1 MPRTEFIATAFQV
14 PERVVTN
21 DDLAQLMDTSDEWIV
36 QRSGIK
42 TRYWVSEGE
51 TGASLATQAARK
63 ALAKA
68 GMRPGELDCIVYCT
82 CTPDHFEPGNGV
94 FLEREL
100 GLTDI
105 PAIDVRNQCSGFIY
119 GLSVADAWIRI
130 GQYRRI
136 LLVGAEVH
144 SRGLDRTTRGR
155 DTAVLFGDGAG
166 VAILGPTD
174 DPARGVLSTHLF
186 ADGRHAEDL
195 WVDAPGLAHDPYISE
210 SLIRQ
215 GKHRAVMD
223 GREVFKSA
231 SVLMPQSV
239 AVALAANGLAPAD
252 ITLLVPHQ
260 ANLRIIE
267 MVQKA
272 IGLRDDQVY
281 TNIQKYGNTTAASRL
296 EILLLRALGVREVAL
311 VQLRQPQPRVAVGR
325 IHPQVVAEVL
335 GRFGILPLR
344 DQHVLVGI
352 GRRGRDVAGGGQR
365 VRQQRRGSADAAVN
379 QRDAGQRDGDVCH
392 DQHHEHAGRDRAFDE
407 QLGPQRRKDE
417 EAGGPKVEPDT
428 HQQQA
433 VDGIGVPHRS
443 SPATSPPAPTGP
455 GTRWGPRPGP

>member
-1 MPRTEFIATAFQV
+1 MPRTEFIATAFHV

-42 TRYWVSEGE
+42 TRYWVSNGE
-51 TGASLATQAARK
+51 TGASLATAAARK
-63 ALAKA
+63 ALAQA
-68 GMRPGELDCIVYCT
+68 GMRAADLDCIVYCT

-186 ADGRHAEDL
+186 ADGRHAEHL

-223 GREVFKSA
+223 GR
-231 SVLMPQSV
+231 
-239 AVALAANGLAPAD
+239 
-252 ITLLVPHQ
+252 
-260 ANLRIIE
+260 
-267 MVQKA
+267 
-272 IGLRDDQVY
+272 
-281 TNIQKYGNTTAASRL
+281 
-296 EILLLRALGVREVAL
+296 
-311 VQLRQPQPRVAVGR
+311 
-325 IHPQVVAEVL
+325 
-335 GRFGILPLR
+335 
-344 DQHVLVGI
+344 
-352 GRRGRDVAGGGQR
+352 
-365 VRQQRRGSADAAVN
+365 
-379 QRDAGQRDGDVCH
+379 
-392 DQHHEHAGRDRAFDE
+392 
-407 QLGPQRRKDE
+407 
-417 EAGGPKVEPDT
+417 
-428 HQQQA
+428 
-433 VDGIGVPHRS
+433 
-443 SPATSPPAPTGP
+443 
-455 GTRWGPRPGP
+455 